1 MKRIAIVLLL
11 ALAFATGAQ
20 GQASAKRVRSSAG
33 DTGAI
38 LRAEKIYTDGLL
50 HGDGAALDRLFSD
63 DYVVTKNHG
72 ELWDKATH
80 LAFVKSQGH
89 KFLKLDFQDPNV
101 RIYGAT
107 AVVTGQLNHH
117 FRDEVGEFTGQ
128 SRYTHVYVKR
138 NGRWYM
144 TTNHFNRFGPQVPV
158 PGAAPPSEGK
168 TTAKAIEGVT
178 NKYCPIASNRTTRV
192 SVNPGVRTEYKGQ
205 YIYFASEA
213 GIKAFEANPER
224 AIASMSAED
233 QAAIKHNDICP
244 YTGLKVESKYRA
256 ESEGKL
262 IYFCCAHCKWE
273 FERILSAQQ
282 R

>member
-1 MKRIAIVLLL
+1 MKKIAIVLLL
-11 ALAFATGAQ
+11 ALAFATGAM
-20 GQASAKRVRSSAG
+20 GQTSAKRARAS
-33 DTGAI
+33 DTEAL

-50 HGDGAALDRLFSD
+50 HGDVAALDRLFSD
-63 DYVVTKNHG
+63 DYVVSKNHG

-101 RIYGAT
+101 RIYGAA

-144 TTNHFNRFGPQVPV
+144 TTNHFNRFGPQPPV
-158 PGAAPPSEGK
+158 AGSAPPSES
-168 TTAKAIEGVT
+168 KAPKALVGVT
-178 NKYCPIASNRTTRV
+178 NKYCPIAGNSTTRV
-192 SVNPGVRTEYKGQ
+192 SANPKFRTEYKGQ
-205 YIYFASEA
+205 YVYFSNEA
-213 GIKAFEANPER
+213 AIKAFEENPEK
-224 AIASMSAED
+224 AIAGMTTED
-233 QAAIKHNDICP
+233 QAAIKPNETCP

-262 IYFCCAHCKWE
+262 TYFCCAHCKWE
-273 FERILSAQQ
+273 FERILSTQQ